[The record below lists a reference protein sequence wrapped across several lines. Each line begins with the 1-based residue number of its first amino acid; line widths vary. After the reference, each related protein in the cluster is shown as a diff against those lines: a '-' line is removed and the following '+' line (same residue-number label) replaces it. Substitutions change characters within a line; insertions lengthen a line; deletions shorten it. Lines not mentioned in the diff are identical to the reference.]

1 MSLNEI
7 FGGFIFPDP
16 SSHYHSMSW
25 LQQMCRFL
33 SHASASGVQAHNGGD
48 AFSRLKSRAKIN
60 LLFTVSVSSAV
71 LSRIFLHLSM
81 GVHAGDASI

>member
-25 LQQMCRFL
+25 LL
-33 SHASASGVQAHNGGD
+33 SHASATEVQAHNGGD